1 MNTKGSVGFH
11 MVSKIAAGGPGCRR
25 SWVLSL
31 VLEVK
36 ARKSS
41 AGAEDQLG
49 DKNPHEKLEAG
60 LNLDYQ
66 CSAGGTQ
73 RTWASSEQRDGWI
86 LVPFSL
92 EALHKVES
100 HSFIHSFIHSL
111 HRRVPS
117 THCV

>member
-1 MNTKGSVGFH
+1 MNTKGNIGFH

-73 RTWASSEQRDGWI
+73 RDTRRSSRLCLSQPRSAKMQDPLQNSKTEVGTRSGV
-86 LVPFSL
+86 LL
-92 EALHKVES
+92 
-100 HSFIHSFIHSL
+100 
-111 HRRVPS
+111 
-117 THCV
+117 

>member
-1 MNTKGSVGFH
+1 MSELWPLTWLGSFGDVGSFLAGFMNTKGNVGFH
-11 MVSKIAAGGPGCRR
+11 MVSKIAVGGPGCRK
-25 SWVLSL
+25 SWVLSS

-36 ARKSS
+36 ARKST

-66 CSAGGTQ
+66 CSAGGTH
-73 RTWASSEQRDGWI
+73 RTRASSEQRDRWI

-92 EALHKVES
+92 EALH
-100 HSFIHSFIHSL
+100 
-111 HRRVPS
+111 
-117 THCV
+117 